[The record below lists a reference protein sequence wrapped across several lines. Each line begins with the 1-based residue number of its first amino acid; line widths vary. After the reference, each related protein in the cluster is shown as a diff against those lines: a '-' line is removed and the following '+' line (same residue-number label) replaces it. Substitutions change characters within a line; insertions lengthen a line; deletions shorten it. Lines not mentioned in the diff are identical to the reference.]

1 MTPPAE
7 SGPENTFSEARMS
20 ICRQKK
26 DCRDGDIC
34 LECKARHP
42 EKDCFIS
49 IGVTMPHVACPL
61 GEWDAITHNYT

>member
-1 MTPPAE
+1 
-7 SGPENTFSEARMS
+7 MS

-49 IGVTMPHVACPL
+49 IGVTMRHVACPL